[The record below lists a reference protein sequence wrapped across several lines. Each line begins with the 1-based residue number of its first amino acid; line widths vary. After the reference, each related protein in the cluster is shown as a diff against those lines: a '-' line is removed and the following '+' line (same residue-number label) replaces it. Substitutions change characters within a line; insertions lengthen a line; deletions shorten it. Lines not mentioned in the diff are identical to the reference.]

1 MKKVKI
7 GFWILVI
14 AFLLLLGFQN
24 KAFFIQKNA
33 FALNLY
39 VTDAYTTKEIYNG
52 VTFAVCFLAGLV
64 LAYLSGLME
73 RFRTNKTIKQLNA
86 DIERQRQELE
96 TQQTELNAHKNAAM
110 SSPEGPAVDPSANEN
125 TEAAATQVLR

>member
-33 FALNLY
+33 FELNLY
-39 VTDAYTTKEIYNG
+39 VTDTYMTKEIYNG
-52 VTFAVCFLAGLV
+52 VTFAVCFMAGLV
-64 LAYLSGLME
+64 LAYLSGLLE
-73 RFRTNKTIKQLNA
+73 RFRSNKTIKQLNA
-86 DIERQRQELE
+86 DIESQRQKLE
-96 TQQTELNAHKNAAM
+96 SLQTELNAHKSAAT
-110 SSPEGPAVDPSANEN
+110 SLSEEPAVDEAETSD
-125 TEAAATQVLR
+125 AAATQVLR

>member
-39 VTDAYTTKEIYNG
+39 VTDTYMTKEIYNG
-52 VTFAVCFLAGLV
+52 VTFAVCFMAGLV
-64 LAYLSGLME
+64 LAYLSGLLE
-73 RFRTNKTIKQLNA
+73 RFRSNKTIKQLNA
-86 DIERQRQELE
+86 DIESQRQKLE
-96 TQQTELNAHKNAAM
+96 SLQTELNAHKSAAT
-110 SSPEGPAVDPSANEN
+110 SLSEEPTVDEAETSD
-125 TEAAATQVLR
+125 AAATQVLR

>member
-39 VTDAYTTKEIYNG
+39 VTDTYMTKEIYNG
-52 VTFAVCFLAGLV
+52 VTFAVCFMAGLV
-64 LAYLSGLME
+64 LAYLSGLLE
-73 RFRTNKTIKQLNA
+73 RFRSNKTIKQLNA
-86 DIERQRQELE
+86 DIERQRQEMESL
-96 TQQTELNAHKNAAM
+96 QTELNAHKSAAT
-110 SSPEGPAVDPSANEN
+110 SLPEEPAVDEAETS
-125 TEAAATQVLR
+125 EAAATQVLR

>member
-33 FALNLY
+33 FALDLY
-39 VTDAYTTKEIYNG
+39 VTDTYMTKEIYNG

-64 LAYLSGLME
+64 LAYLSGLLE

-96 TQQTELNAHKNAAM
+96 SLQTELNAHKSVAT
-110 SSPEGPAVDPSANEN
+110 SLPEGPAVDEAEN

>member
-39 VTDAYTTKEIYNG
+39 ITDAYMTKEIYNG

-64 LAYLSGLME
+64 LAYLSGLLE
-73 RFRTNKTIKQLNA
+73 RFRSNKIIKQLNA
-86 DIERQRQELE
+86 DMERQRQELE
-96 TQQTELNAHKNAAM
+96 ALQTELNAHKSAATPL
-110 SSPEGPAVDPSANEN
+110 PEEPAPAVDEAEN

>member
-14 AFLLLLGFQN
+14 AFLVLLGFQN

-33 FALNLY
+33 FTLDLY
-39 VTDAYTTKEIYNG
+39 ITDAYMTKEIYNG

-64 LAYLSGLME
+64 LAYLSGLLE
-73 RFRTNKTIKQLNA
+73 RFRSNKIIKQLNA
-86 DIERQRQELE
+86 DMERQRQELE
-96 TQQTELNAHKNAAM
+96 ALQTELNAHKNAAT
-110 SSPEGPAVDPSANEN
+110 SSPEEPTADEAEN

>member
-33 FALNLY
+33 FALDLY
-39 VTDAYTTKEIYNG
+39 VTDTYMTKEIYNG

-64 LAYLSGLME
+64 LAYLSGLLE
-73 RFRTNKTIKQLNA
+73 RFRASKIIKQLNA
-86 DIERQRQELE
+86 DIEGQRKELE
-96 TQQTELNAHKNAAM
+96 SLQTELNAHKSAAT
-110 SSPEGPAVDPSANEN
+110 SVPEEPAVDEAETS
-125 TEAAATQVLR
+125 EAAATQVLR